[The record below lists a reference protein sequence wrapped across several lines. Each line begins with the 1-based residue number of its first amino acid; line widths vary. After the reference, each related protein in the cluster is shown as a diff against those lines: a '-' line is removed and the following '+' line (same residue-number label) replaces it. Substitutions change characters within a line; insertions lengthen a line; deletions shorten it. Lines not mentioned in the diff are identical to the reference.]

1 MSITPTKKKTS
12 LWVKIAL
19 VAVGTFV
26 IIAAC
31 SSMGRSTT
39 PTPSFSPA
47 SSGAAAGA
55 SVGVPTFTYEAA
67 APAET
72 VAPEPSAAPT
82 GPLTTIP
89 GTGTYLVGTDVVAG
103 NYRSPRPQQMTGIFE
118 GKGAE
123 LCAVDIKDANGKIL
137 DVKAQNSGQSLV
149 TLVAGT
155 TFHTT
160 GCEAWVKR

>member
-31 SSMGRSTT
+31 SSMDRSTT
-39 PTPSFSPA
+39 PTPTFA
-47 SSGAAAGA
+47 TATSGA
-55 SVGVPTFTYEAA
+55 VVEVPTFTEAPAEA
-67 APAET
+67 APAAT
-72 VAPEPSAAPT
+72 VAAEPS